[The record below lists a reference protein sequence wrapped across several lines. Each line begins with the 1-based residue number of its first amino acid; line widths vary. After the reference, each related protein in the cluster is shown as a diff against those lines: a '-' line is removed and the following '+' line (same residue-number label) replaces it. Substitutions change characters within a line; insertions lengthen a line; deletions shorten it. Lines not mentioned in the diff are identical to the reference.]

1 MAAIHERFGN
11 ATVRRSEPFQSLDV
25 KDNEHTPC
33 LDSRRQR
40 THSMNQAFLARLMGA
55 AAVVTVVM
63 TPLGANDALT
73 GRWVHDASASDGNC

>member
-1 MAAIHERFGN
+1 
-11 ATVRRSEPFQSLDV
+11 
-25 KDNEHTPC
+25 
-33 LDSRRQR
+33 
-40 THSMNQAFLARLMGA
+40 MNQAFLARLMGA